1 MRRPLPLVLAAGLL
15 AVPLAAG
22 PVPAH
27 AAQAQPVSHG
37 LRLVMVDLEGC
48 GFCAAF
54 RREVMPGYADRP
66 EGRAA
71 PLAVVQIDGPWPDGI
86 ALAGR
91 PRVTPTF
98 ILLRDGIEQAR
109 VEGYAGPDRFWPD
122 LRAMLATAAQTATPT
137 ATEALP

>member
-1 MRRPLPLVLAAGLL
+1 MRRPLPLVLAAGLM
-15 AVPLAAG
+15 AVPLAAAG
-22 PVPAH
+22 PVLPAH

-37 LRLVMVDLEGC
+37 LRLVMVDLKGC

-54 RREVMPGYADRP
+54 RREVMSGYADRP

-109 VEGYAGPDRFWPD
+109 IEGYAGPDRFWPD
-122 LRAMLATAAQTATPT
+122 LRAMLATA
-137 ATEALP
+137 TEALP